1 MRLSGLQKY
10 ILNQC
15 YLSRNK
21 AKTRADFYNFYSKKE
36 LEENKRNIADVI
48 HRSLESMIM
57 KDLLIAYGKKTSQKW
72 FIQKVVLTGQ
82 GKRMAKEIIKKKQR
96 RLPIK

>member
-15 YLSRNK
+15 YLSRKK
-21 AKTRADFYNFYSKKE
+21 AKLKADFYSFYPRKE
-36 LEENKRNIADVI
+36 LEKNQRNIADVI
-48 HRSLESMIM
+48 HRSLESMII

-72 FIQKVVLTGQ
+72 FIQKVKLTSK
-82 GKRMAKEIIKKKQR
+82 GKRVAKEIIGQR
-96 RLPIK
+96 QRKLPIK